1 MKTYA
6 TPEEA
11 IDSLLKPELVNGG
24 LNPET
29 YDLNALSEEVL
40 YDHSEG
46 SYGGPEEGFGLHPEL
61 SFSTLLE
68 IAEEHKKTP

>member
-1 MKTYA
+1 MTTYA

-11 IDSLLKPELVNGG
+11 IESLLKPELVNGG
-24 LNPET
+24 LDPES

-46 SYGGPEEGFGLHPEL
+46 SFGGPEEGFGLHPEL
-61 SFSTLLE
+61 SSGTLLE
-68 IAEEHKKTP
+68 IAEEYKKTP